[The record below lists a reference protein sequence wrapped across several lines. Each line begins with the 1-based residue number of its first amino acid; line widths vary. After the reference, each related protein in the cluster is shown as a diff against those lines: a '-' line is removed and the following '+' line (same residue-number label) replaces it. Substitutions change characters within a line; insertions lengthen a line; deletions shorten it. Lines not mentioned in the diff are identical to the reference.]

1 MVKTVEEIYQEMLSA
16 YGEKTGVAPAEG
28 CDLSAR
34 LYACAAQVFSLY
46 VQAGWVARQAFPQ
59 TAEREYLDRH
69 AQLRGL
75 ERKEPVAAR
84 GVVRFAGE
92 ISENTDRPIPAGTVC
107 MTAGLIR
114 FETIEDGL
122 LAAGQ
127 AHVDVPV
134 QALVPGISGNVAAGT
149 ILSMAVAPAGISAC
163 SNPSPCQGGVDREG
177 DEQLRQRVLDTFQ
190 RLPNGANAAFY
201 QQGALSFD
209 PVAAAVVVPKPR
221 GTGTLDVVV
230 ATHQGLP
237 DRDLLDELAKYFQRR
252 REIAV
257 EVQVRAPQTQ
267 AVQVAVQVAPHSEYR
282 AEQVLEEVEDAVR
295 GWFTGQRLGHDV
307 LLAQLGSLIYGCDGV
322 ANYAILSPTADVEVE
337 QDVLPV
343 LDTLTVEEMP

>member
-1 MVKTVEEIYQEMLSA
+1 M
-16 YGEKTGVAPAEG
+16 
-28 CDLSAR
+28 
-34 LYACAAQVFSLY
+34 
-46 VQAGWVARQAFPQ
+46 
-59 TAEREYLDRH
+59 
-69 AQLRGL
+69 
-75 ERKEPVAAR
+75 
-84 GVVRFAGE
+84 
-92 ISENTDRPIPAGTVC
+92 
-107 MTAGLIR
+107 
-114 FETIEDGL
+114 
-122 LAAGQ
+122 
-127 AHVDVPV
+127 
-134 QALVPGISGNVAAGT
+134 
-149 ILSMAVAPAGISAC
+149 
-163 SNPSPCQGGVDREG
+163 
-177 DEQLRQRVLDTFQ
+177 
-190 RLPNGANAAFY
+190 
-201 QQGALSFD
+201 
-209 PVAAAVVVPKPR
+209 PKPR

>member
-1 MVKTVEEIYQEMLSA
+1 M
-16 YGEKTGVAPAEG
+16 
-28 CDLSAR
+28 
-34 LYACAAQVFSLY
+34 
-46 VQAGWVARQAFPQ
+46 
-59 TAEREYLDRH
+59 
-69 AQLRGL
+69 
-75 ERKEPVAAR
+75 
-84 GVVRFAGE
+84 
-92 ISENTDRPIPAGTVC
+92 
-107 MTAGLIR
+107 
-114 FETIEDGL
+114 
-122 LAAGQ
+122 
-127 AHVDVPV
+127 
-134 QALVPGISGNVAAGT
+134 
-149 ILSMAVAPAGISAC
+149 
-163 SNPSPCQGGVDREG
+163 
-177 DEQLRQRVLDTFQ
+177 LDTFQ
-190 RLPNGANAAFY
+190 RLPNGAIAAFY

-237 DRDLLDELAKYFQRR
+237 DRDLLDELAKYFQHR

>member
-59 TAEREYLDRH
+59 TAEGEYLDRH

-84 GVVRFAGE
+84 GVVRFSGE

-201 QQGALSFD
+201 EQGALSFD
-209 PVAAAVVVPKPR
+209 EVAAASVLPR
-221 GTGTLDVVV
+221 SRGIGTVDVVV
-230 ATHQGLP
+230 STHSGKADP
-237 DRDLLDELAKYFQRR
+237 ALLEQIQAYFQRR

-257 EVQVRAPQTQ
+257 DVQVRAP
-267 AVQVAVQVAPHSEYR
+267 
-282 AEQVLEEVEDAVR
+282 EQVKVDVAIRLQPAEGSSLETAAAGVEAAVR
-295 GWFTGQRLGHDV
+295 NWFSGERLGKPV
-307 LLAQLGSLIYGCDGV
+307 LLAQLYSLIFACDGV
-322 ANYAILSPTADVEVE
+322 ANCKLAAPADDVEIAAH
-337 QDVLPV
+337 QLPV
-343 LDTLTVEEMP
+343 LGNLTVEGLA

>member
-1 MVKTVEEIYQEMLSA
+1 M
-16 YGEKTGVAPAEG
+16 
-28 CDLSAR
+28 
-34 LYACAAQVFSLY
+34 
-46 VQAGWVARQAFPQ
+46 
-59 TAEREYLDRH
+59 
-69 AQLRGL
+69 
-75 ERKEPVAAR
+75 
-84 GVVRFAGE
+84 
-92 ISENTDRPIPAGTVC
+92 
-107 MTAGLIR
+107 
-114 FETIEDGL
+114 
-122 LAAGQ
+122 
-127 AHVDVPV
+127 
-134 QALVPGISGNVAAGT
+134 
-149 ILSMAVAPAGISAC
+149 
-163 SNPSPCQGGVDREG
+163 
-177 DEQLRQRVLDTFQ
+177 
-190 RLPNGANAAFY
+190 
-201 QQGALSFD
+201 
-209 PVAAAVVVPKPR
+209 PKPR

-322 ANYAILSPTADVEVE
+322 ANYAILSPTTDVEVE